1 MGGIYAQ
8 EEAHPQSAM
17 ALLGDFAF
25 LAGKPS
31 MELVSFKPDSCKQNF
46 IIMVPQNEAWA
57 KMIEECYLQRAK
69 KVCRY
74 AIKKE
79 PDIFD
84 RERLKQAAGTLPPE
98 YEMRLIDEAL
108 FWKCKQI
115 DWCRDLT
122 SQYDDYE
129 TYQRLGLGVMILRGS
144 EPVTGASSYAR
155 YKEGI
160 EIEIDTKEAYRRKG
174 LAYACGAR
182 LILECLD
189 RGLYPSWD
197 AQNPWSVAL
206 AQKLGYHYSHDY
218 TAYEIRG
225 Y

>member
-1 MGGIYAQ
+1 MEKEIKKLTEREILMIHRLENTKTAAALFADWDESLIWSCIQGVMGGIYAQ

-79 PDIFD
+79 PGIFD
-84 RERLKQAAGTLPPE
+84 REKLKRAAASLPSG
-98 YEMRLIDEAL
+98 YHLRFIDEEL
-108 FWKCKQI
+108 
-115 DWCRDLT
+115 
-122 SQYDDYE
+122 YE
-129 TYQRLGLGVMILRGS
+129 TC
-144 EPVTGASSYAR
+144 
-155 YKEGI
+155 
-160 EIEIDTKEAYRRKG
+160 RR
-174 LAYACGAR
+174 
-182 LILECLD
+182 
-189 RGLYPSWD
+189 
-197 AQNPWSVAL
+197 
-206 AQKLGYHYSHDY
+206 
-218 TAYEIRG
+218 
-225 Y
+225 